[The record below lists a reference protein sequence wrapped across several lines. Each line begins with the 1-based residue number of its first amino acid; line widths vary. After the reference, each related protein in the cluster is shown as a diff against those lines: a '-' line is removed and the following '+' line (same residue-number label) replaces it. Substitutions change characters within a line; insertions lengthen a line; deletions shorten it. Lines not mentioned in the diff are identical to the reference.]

1 MSERRDVAVRFATV
15 LIVLVSLTAA
25 SFGLSRIHDEKELIF
40 SNYRGEASTAMQVEI
55 EYLRLRHALAQLAS
69 GAGDPGGRDDPG
81 LRFDRF
87 RQSFADL
94 LDRDGAGDPRGL
106 PGIGE
111 SIAAVE
117 RGLPEVEEA
126 LLDVEPSGSGGV
138 RAAQER
144 LDGIYEPLLHA
155 VTLFRDKHGEDAE
168 HFYRTHTEMQLAF
181 LVMLGSGAL
190 LFLLLLREL
199 RRSRRTYREV
209 LEAEREV
216 KAGQASLRDAI
227 DSVAGAFVLIDRE
240 GRIALTNDRYK
251 DFYPTIM
258 DFAAPGVRL
267 EDLTRIAY
275 RQGQFR
281 TDLDEDSFVALRL
294 QRLAEAEAPWEQP
307 LTDGRVLLIDERRT
321 ANGGTVSIRTD
332 ITSQK
337 RTEHML
343 RQRLVA
349 LEAAFDGI
357 AILDRGA
364 TFTFVND
371 SHARIYGF
379 AGPDELL
386 GRNWHVLYEQ
396 EELERLLAAALP
408 ELEAGRRWQGEAIG
422 LRRDGSRFPQELTLV
437 TIEGGGFICVVRDIS
452 MRRHAEEE
460 RARLQAQFHQAQKM
474 EEVGRLASGIA
485 HDFNNILTA
494 MMGYA
499 TFLAEDLPE
508 GSPERNFASQLV
520 MATDRAR
527 QLIHRM
533 LVLSRPQDVGRRNLD
548 VVRLVQETVE
558 LLRAALPKSVE
569 LKLDQP
575 GRECFAQVNPTQI
588 GQVLMN
594 LCVNAADAIGPDG
607 GRIVISL
614 GAMEIEADMED
625 EVALEST
632 SPGPFAPGLI
642 APGRHAARMRVGPL
656 KAGPHLRLCV
666 TDTGC
671 GIPRDVME
679 RMFEPFFTTK
689 EAGKGTGLGLASVH
703 GIVSAHQGALVV
715 DSAVGAGTRFEVLI
729 PIEPVATISPAAA
742 PAAAGGSPPGGDI
755 PRGRERVLIVDDE
768 RQVADMLAHAL
779 ERLGYDVAACESGN
793 EALEVLSECPDAFD
807 LIISDQMMP
816 GLTGQQLAQR
826 ASWLR
831 PDLPFLLCTGCSDV
845 LAASEHSAN
854 VATVLRKPVEH
865 RILALTIRA
874 VLDRPPPAA

>member
-1 MSERRDVAVRFATV
+1 MSERRDVTVRLATG

-40 SNYRGEASTAMQVEI
+40 SDYRGEASIAMQVEI

-69 GAGDPGGRDDPG
+69 GEGDPGGRDDPR
-81 LRFDRF
+81 LRLDRF
-87 RQSFADL
+87 RHSFADL
-94 LDRDGAGDPRGL
+94 LDREGAEDRHGRPEVR
-106 PGIGE
+106 E
-111 SIAAVE
+111 SIAAIE

-126 LLDVEPSGSGGV
+126 LLDVKPLGAEGIRS
-138 RAAQER
+138 AQER

-155 VTLFRDKHGEDAE
+155 VTLLRYKHSEDAD
-168 HFYRTHTEMQLAF
+168 HLYRTHTKTQVAF
-181 LVMLGSGAL
+181 LVMLGSGTL

-209 LEAEREV
+209 LKAEREV

-240 GRIALTNDRYK
+240 GRVALTNDRYK
-251 DFYPTIM
+251 DFYPTVVG
-258 DFAAPGVRL
+258 FATPGVRL

-294 QRLAEAEAPWEQP
+294 QRLAEAGAPWEQP

-343 RQRLVA
+343 RQRLMA

-357 AILDRGA
+357 AILDRSA

-379 AGPDELL
+379 DGPDELL

-408 ELEAGRRWQGEAIG
+408 ELEAGQRWQGEAVG

-474 EEVGRLASGIA
+474 EEVGRLAGGIA

-499 TFLAEDLPE
+499 TLLVEDLPA
-508 GSPERNFASQLV
+508 GSPEQNFASQLV

-548 VVRLVQETVE
+548 VVRLVKETVE

-569 LKLDQP
+569 LKLDLP
-575 GRECFAQVNPTQI
+575 GQECFAQVNPTQI

-614 GAMEIEADMED
+614 GAMEMEADLED
-625 EVALEST
+625 EVVLEPA
-632 SPGPFAPGLI
+632 SPGPFAPD
-642 APGRHAARMRVGPL
+642 RHATRMRVGPL

-671 GIPRDVME
+671 GMPRDVME
-679 RMFEPFFTTK
+679 RMLEPFFTTK

-703 GIVSAHQGALVV
+703 GIVAAHQGALVV
-715 DSAVGAGTRFEVLI
+715 DSIVGEGTRFEILI
-729 PIEPVATISPAAA
+729 PIEPAATIAPVAA
-742 PAAAGGSPPGGDI
+742 PAATSGSPPGSDI

-779 ERLGYDVAACESGN
+779 ERLGYDVAACESGD

-807 LIISDQMMP
+807 LVISDQMMP

-831 PDLPFLLCTGCSDV
+831 PDLPFLLCTGCSDM

-854 VATVLRKPVEH
+854 VATVLQKPVEH

-874 VLDRPPPAA
+874 VLDRPPPGA

>member
-1 MSERRDVAVRFATV
+1 MSERRDVAVRLATG
-15 LIVLVSLTAA
+15 LIVLVSLAAA

-40 SNYRGEASTAMQVEI
+40 SNYRGEASIAMQVEI
-55 EYLRLRHALAQLAS
+55 EYLRLRHALAQLA
-69 GAGDPGGRDDPG
+69 AGRGSAGGQDDPG

-87 RQSFADL
+87 RQSFANL
-94 LDRDGAGDPRGL
+94 LDREGVGDRHDL
-106 PGIGE
+106 PEAGE
-111 SIAAVE
+111 SIAAIE
-117 RGLPEVEEA
+117 RGLPAVGEA
-126 LLDVEPSGSGGV
+126 LLDVEPPGADGV

-144 LDGIYEPLLHA
+144 LDGIHEPLQHA
-155 VTLFRDKHGEDAE
+155 VTLLRDRHGADAE
-168 HFYRTHTEMQLAF
+168 HLYRTHTWTQVAF
-181 LVMLGSGAL
+181 LAMLGSGAL

-209 LEAEREV
+209 IEAEREV

-227 DSVAGAFVLIDRE
+227 DSVAGAFVLVDRA
-240 GRIALTNDRYK
+240 GRVALTNDRYK
-251 DFYPTIM
+251 DFYPTVAG
-258 DFAAPGVRL
+258 FAAPGVRL

-294 QRLAEAEAPWEQP
+294 QRLAEAGAPWEQP

-321 ANGGTVSIRTD
+321 ANGGTVSILTD

-357 AILDRGA
+357 AILDRSA

-379 AGPDELL
+379 DGPDELL

-408 ELEAGRRWQGEAIG
+408 ELEAGRRWQGEAVG
-422 LRRDGSRFPQELTLV
+422 RRRDGSRFPQELTLV
-437 TIEGGGFICVVRDIS
+437 PIEGGGFICVVRDIS

-474 EEVGRLASGIA
+474 EEVGRLAGGIA

-499 TFLAEDLPE
+499 TFLAEDLPA
-508 GSPERNFASQLV
+508 GSPEQGFASQLV
-520 MATDRAR
+520 VAADRAR

-533 LVLSRPQDVGRRNLD
+533 LVLSRPPGMERRNLD
-548 VVRLVQETVE
+548 VVRLVKETAE

-569 LKLDQP
+569 LKLDLP
-575 GRECFAQVNPTQI
+575 GRECFAEVNPIQI

-594 LCVNAADAIGPDG
+594 LCVNAADAIGPAG

-614 GAMEIEADMED
+614 GSLESGAGMEG
-625 EVALEST
+625 EVAIET
-632 SPGPFAPGLI
+632 ASPRRDAT
-642 APGRHAARMRVGPL
+642 RMRVGPL
-656 KAGPHLRLCV
+656 KAGRHLRLCV

-703 GIVSAHQGALVV
+703 GIVAAHRGALVV
-715 DSAVGAGTRFEVLI
+715 DSVVGEGTRFEILV
-729 PIEPVATISPAAA
+729 PMEPAAA
-742 PAAAGGSPPGGDI
+742 IAPVAASASTPGSDI
-755 PRGRERVLIVDDE
+755 PRGRERVLVVDDE

-779 ERLGYDVAACESGN
+779 ERLGYDVAACESGD

-826 ASWLR
+826 ASRLR
-831 PDLPFLLCTGCSDV
+831 PDLPFLLCTGRSDV
-845 LAASEHSAN
+845 LCASERSAN
-854 VATVLRKPVEH
+854 VAAVLQKPVEH
-865 RILALTIRA
+865 RLLALTIRA
-874 VLDRPPPAA
+874 VLDRPPPAAGGGGREGEV